1 MSHLLSSILFC
12 LFFLPSSFPSVFFF
26 FCLLFLLFFL
36 PFSLSSAFSSFR
48 FLSFALATSPQ
59 VFCRCHRSQV
69 RIGFF
74 YRLSHGCFCLLRKRA
89 VNNVTAVRRGAE
101 IRPWSEDARAMLF
114 EIAVPEPVI
123 AENSLTNRKR
133 DGRGKQWAV
142 VHEGMKFAVFA
153 TYIRSGR

>member
-1 MSHLLSSILFC
+1 MGHRQSLCPTFSLLS
-12 LFFLPSSFPSVFFF
+12 FLPSIFFSFFSSFRF
-26 FCLLFLLFFL
+26 LFL
-36 PFSLSSAFSSFR
+36 PFSSFR

-101 IRPWSEDARAMLF
+101 IRHWSEDARAMLF

-123 AENSLTNRKR
+123 AENSLTNRKG